1 MNTSTHSATHEVWFA
16 CEFHGSNVPVF
27 TPKTDVTYW
36 EGVKFFHNKEDAIK
50 HAHDLAVEN
59 VKACILGRKEYE
71 KIFQDG
77 SLDVDNFNRLVK
89 EYNLA
94 MPYLLVDKYEVKGTP
109 GKEFECVS
117 CFWYEGN
124 ESESVHSDFI
134 AAFFK
139 DSESFCKGFD
149 YEKYAKE
156 HTLGNAHCPSLC
168 IGVFN
173 IE

>member
-1 MNTSTHSATHEVWFA
+1 MNTTTHEVWFA

-27 TPKTDVTYW
+27 SPKTDVTYW

-50 HAHDLAVEN
+50 HAHNLAEEN
-59 VKACILGRKEYE
+59 MKSLIRDNIDFEN
-71 KIFQDG
+71 IFYG
-77 SLDVDNFNRLVK
+77 EGLDVFNWNRLVK
-89 EYNLA
+89 EYNLPC
-94 MPYLLVDKYEVKGTP
+94 PYLLMDKYEVKGTP

-124 ESESVHSDFI
+124 KSESVHSDFI

-139 DSESFCKGFD
+139 DAESFCKGFD

-156 HTLGNAHCPSLC
+156 HASVNAHCPSLC